1 MLRFMFIITLLAASV
16 LISGAQRSSVKLTI
30 IQKDEIKAAGL
41 LVSGVPGEKEKW
53 QKSAADNPL
62 YFIEL
67 EAGIL

>member
-1 MLRFMFIITLLAASV
+1 MNLKNKKTVLDDDAALYSH
-16 LISGAQRSSVKLTI
+16 RE
-30 IQKDEIKAAGL
+30 D
-41 LVSGVPGEKEKW
+41 VSEKEKW